1 MFFKIFVTVV
11 LSVLLSG
18 SVFSQSDWVGVD
30 SNNAPSAIKARYSK
44 DWFRNVN
51 TVEISQEHGNLF
63 NSRQSVK
70 ITYISGA
77 LQCGCFMLMKVFNP
91 PIQIQSDTLFL
102 NAEIKGF
109 QNEDSTYQ
117 IRAHFFV
124 LNNDSIFEPNNSL
137 WTDTSWA
144 QGSCGPFRKEYNYGL
159 FPKTIDTL
167 YLTVNILVNDFFN
180 PYGIYMDNI
189 WYTDY
194 EGKPVVIDSCG
205 EDIAAE
211 ESVKIKD
218 SISVFPN
225 PFYDFC
231 KFNASANSE
240 INIYNLSGQKVKII
254 KNFSWDGRDE
264 NGRKLPR
271 GMYFASFKTDGK
283 TMVKKLVLI

>member
-1 MFFKIFVTVV
+1 MFFKILLIVV

-44 DWFRNVN
+44 DWFRNTN

-63 NSRQSVK
+63 NSRQSLK
-70 ITYISGA
+70 ITYISGNM
-77 LQCGCFMLMKVFNP
+77 QCGDCMFMKVFNP

-109 QNEDSTYQ
+109 QNDDSVYQ
-117 IRAHFFV
+117 IRVHPFM
-124 LNNDSIFEPNNSL
+124 LNNDSIFEADNSM
-137 WTDTSWA
+137 WTDTSWT
-144 QGSCGPFRKEYNYGL
+144 QEECGPFRKEYNYGL
-159 FPKTIDTL
+159 FPRTIDTL
-167 YLTVNILVNDFFN
+167 FFTINILVNDVSN

-189 WYTDY
+189 WYLDSNG
-194 EGKPVVIDSCG
+194 EQVIIDSCG

-211 ESVKIKD
+211 EPGKIKD
-218 SISVFPN
+218 LVSAFPN

-231 KFNASANSE
+231 KFNAPANSLIE
-240 INIYNLSGQKVKII
+240 IYNLSGQKVKMI
-254 KNFSWDGRDE
+254 KNFSWNGRDE
-264 NGRKLPR
+264 NGKKLPR
-271 GMYFASFKTDGK
+271 GMYFASFKIGDK

>member
-1 MFFKIFVTVV
+1 MFFKILLTVV
-11 LSVLLSG
+11 LSVLLEG
-18 SVFSQSDWVGVD
+18 SVFSQNWVGVD

-44 DWFRNVN
+44 DWFRNAK

-63 NSRQSVK
+63 NSWRSVK
-70 ITYISGA
+70 ITYMSGV
-77 LQCGCFMLMKVFNP
+77 LPCGDFMLMKAFNP
-91 PIQIQSDTLFL
+91 PIQIQSDSFFL
-102 NAEIKGF
+102 RAEIKGF
-109 QNEDSTYQ
+109 QKGDSAYQ
-117 IRAHFFV
+117 IRTHFFV
-124 LNNDSIFEPNNSL
+124 LNNDSIFEADNSL
-137 WTDTSWA
+137 WTDTSWVE
-144 QGSCGPFRKEYNYGL
+144 GECGPFRKEYNYGL

-167 YLTVNILVNDFFN
+167 YFIVNILANNGFN
-180 PYGIYMDNI
+180 PYGIFLDNI
-189 WYTDY
+189 WYLDSN
-194 EGKPVVIDSCG
+194 GKQIVIDSCG
-205 EDIAAE
+205 EDVATE

-225 PFYDFC
+225 PFKDLC